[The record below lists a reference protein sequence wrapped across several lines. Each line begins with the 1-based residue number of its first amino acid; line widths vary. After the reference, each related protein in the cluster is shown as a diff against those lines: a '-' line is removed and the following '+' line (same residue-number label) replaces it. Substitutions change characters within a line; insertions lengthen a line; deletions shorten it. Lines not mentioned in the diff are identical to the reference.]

1 MVVID
6 LDNLPKPVRVN
17 LTYGKI
23 VSYPHRSLEDED
35 SKIIHAFD
43 PKNAGYV
50 LVSSYVNCASR
61 DLPKEL
67 HLTHW
72 DVLKIVEAYNSDEG
86 FRKSID
92 EGARLNKMDELIK
105 VKSSGV
111 SLTTL
116 KLLGKDYGLSEED
129 IMRVYNGDF

>member
-1 MVVID
+1 MAVIN
-6 LDNLPKPVRVN
+6 LDKIPKPVRVN

-23 VSYPHRSLEDED
+23 ISYPHNSVKDDD

-50 LVSSYVNCASR
+50 LISSYANCASR
-61 DLPKEL
+61 ELSKEL

-72 DVLKIVEAYNSDEG
+72 DVLKIVEAYHTSEDFKN
-86 FRKSID
+86 SID
-92 EGARLNKMDELIK
+92 EGAWLNKIEELKK

-116 KLLGKDYGLSEED
+116 KLLGKDYGISEED
-129 IMRVYNGDF
+129 VIRVFKGEL